1 VLAGPIILAV
11 VIVVI
16 LPIMFFVTGLAIAM
30 LYGWLFPDYVDAQ
43 NEGSELIELNQ

>member
-11 VIVVI
+11 VMVFV
-16 LPIMFFVTGLAIAM
+16 LPVAFFATGLVVAM
-30 LYGWLFPDYVDAQ
+30 IYSKLFPDYIDAA